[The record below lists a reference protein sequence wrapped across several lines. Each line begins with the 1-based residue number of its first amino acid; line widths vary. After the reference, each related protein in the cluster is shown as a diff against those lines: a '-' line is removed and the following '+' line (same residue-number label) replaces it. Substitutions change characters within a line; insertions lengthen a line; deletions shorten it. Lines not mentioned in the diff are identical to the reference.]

1 MRWCCFHWCELCA
14 LTLMHDGSCDS
25 LNVDGTKK
33 PLSQERGTYG
43 HAQKMRA
50 SMTYAF
56 GKLNGLGNMPWHES
70 DAGDGIMF
78 GNPSISVEVSSFM
91 CSLRRR
97 KVIFSLGAHICCFTT
112 DRSAVLGPSR
122 GGRKQCTCNNTG
134 ESNVSQ
140 SLTRC

>member
-1 MRWCCFHWCELCA
+1 MADRGLDNECVSAVPANDRMRGADTDWH
-14 LTLMHDGSCDS
+14 HGSCDS
-25 LNVDGTKK
+25 LNLDGTKK
-33 PLSQERGTYG
+33 PSTQERGTYG

-70 DAGDGIMF
+70 DAGGGVMF

-97 KVIFSLGAHICCFTT
+97 KVIFSSVPIYAT
-112 DRSAVLGPSR
+112 S
-122 GGRKQCTCNNTG
+122 
-134 ESNVSQ
+134 
-140 SLTRC
+140 

>member
-1 MRWCCFHWCELCA
+1 MRWCCFRWCELRV
-14 LTLMHDGSCDS
+14 LTLMHDGSCGS

-33 PLSQERGTYG
+33 PFNQERGTYG

-70 DAGDGIMF
+70 DAGGGIMF

-97 KVIFSLGAHICCFTT
+97 KVIFPPWC
-112 DRSAVLGPSR
+112 SR
-122 GGRKQCTCNNTG
+122 I
-134 ESNVSQ
+134 
-140 SLTRC
+140 LLHD